1 MACDISACPDRW
13 HDPAFVRRY
22 RSRQRPHLQ
31 GRISS
36 IEEDSIHRPHLPVRG
51 AGQEEDRGPA
61 VEEMQAPHHRR
72 GGWPAI
78 KLNVWTIGINS
89 LSQVSMVDGNYF
101 KKLEAV
107 AKAVRGN
114 DRPFGGIQLIMTGR
128 WRSH

>member
-1 MACDISACPDRW
+1 M
-13 HDPAFVRRY
+13 
-22 RSRQRPHLQ
+22 
-31 GRISS
+31 
-36 IEEDSIHRPHLPVRG
+36 RG

-72 GGWPAI
+72 GGWPEI
-78 KLNVWTIGINS
+78 ELNVWTIGINC

-128 WRSH
+128 WRSHRKLKHFNSDGAMSSWTFVSSSV